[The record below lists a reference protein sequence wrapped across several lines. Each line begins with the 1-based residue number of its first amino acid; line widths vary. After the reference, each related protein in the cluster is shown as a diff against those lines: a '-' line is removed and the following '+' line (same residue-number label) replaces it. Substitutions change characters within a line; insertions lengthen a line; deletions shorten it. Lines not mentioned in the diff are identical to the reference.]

1 LAFFVDGHRRGGHHE
16 TTTGPERARGVE
28 TSRDRGPA
36 ERSHAMRRSS
46 LVVLALLVLLPAL
59 WAGDDKQKKDQPAK
73 PATPA
78 EQFEALN
85 KEFQQA
91 QQDWQKEY
99 LAAKTAGERQELLK
113 KRPSP
118 DPFASQMMELAEKNA
133 NEAVAFDALAWV
145 VRTGPGTKD
154 APKALELLLKNHAEN
169 PRIARVCQGLSSG
182 QVVDADKLLRAVLEK
197 NADHEAKG
205 MACYV
210 LAVRL
215 QRRATANATE
225 EPTKEAKQLFDRVGA
240 DFLDV
245 DTIRTMIL
253 APNAQV
259 PVAVIR
265 QALAKTT
272 DRQAK
277 GQGFYRLATRLKT
290 EAERADDPD
299 RDKLNKEVEELL
311 EQIGKDYADLQD
323 RGRPLGDLAK
333 ADLEEIRLLGIGKS
347 APEIDGE
354 DVDGKKLKLSDY
366 RGKVILLDFWGD
378 W

>member
-1 LAFFVDGHRRGGHHE
+1 
-16 TTTGPERARGVE
+16 
-28 TSRDRGPA
+28 
-36 ERSHAMRRSS
+36 MRRSS
-46 LVVLALLVLLPAL
+46 LVVLALLLLLPAL
-59 WAGDDKQKKDQPAK
+59 WADDDKQKKDPPAK

-78 EQFEALN
+78 EQFEALA
-85 KEFQQA
+85 KEFQKA

-99 LAAKTAGERQELLK
+99 QAAKTAAERRELLN
-113 KRPSP
+113 KRPKP
-118 DPFASQMMELAEKNA
+118 DPYTGRMLELAEKNSKD
-133 NEAVAFDALAWV
+133 AVAFDALAWV
-145 VRTGPGTKD
+145 VQTGPGTSD
-154 APKALELLLKNHAEN
+154 APKAVDLLLKNHVES
-169 PRIARVCQGLSSG
+169 PRIARVCQTLLASQLG
-182 QVVDADKLLRAVLEK
+182 DADKLLRAVVEK
-197 NADHEAKG
+197 NSDHEAKG
-205 MACYV
+205 LACYV

-215 QRRATANATE
+215 QRRATANAAE
-225 EPTKEAKQLFDRVGA
+225 EPRREAKQLFDRVGA

-245 DTIRTMIL
+245 DTIRAMIL
-253 APNAQV
+253 APNAPV
-259 PVAVIR
+259 PVEVIR

-277 GQGFYRLATRLKT
+277 GQGLYRLATRLKT
-290 EAERADDPD
+290 EAERADDAD

-323 RGRPLGDLAK
+323 RGRPLGDVAK
-333 ADLEEIRLLGIGKS
+333 GDLEELRLLGIGKP